1 MRRRMMGLAG
11 VVILMGVMMTGG
23 VGGARPKI
31 WRQADQDGAAT
42 ARAMVATI
50 ADVSWLTGR
59 WTGVVGTGTTEE
71 ICSAPAGGV
80 IMCMFRAMNG
90 QQVQGL
96 EFITL
101 RENAPGIEERARFF
115 GADLAEDKGDDGVA
129 LKMVSLSSAK
139 IVFDNA
145 KEGGPVKHI
154 TINRAGDD
162 NFATHIELVDRMG
175 KSSFIDSEWKRA
187 K

>member
-1 MRRRMMGLAG
+1 MKSKFMLGGLGVAILCGAG
-11 VVILMGVMMTGG
+11 LSSGMAKPTT
-23 VGGARPKI
+23 K
-31 WRQADQDGAAT
+31 QAQQDGAAT

-71 ICSAPAGGV
+71 ICSAPADGAM
-80 IMCMFRAMNG
+80 MCMFRAMNDG
-90 QQVQGL
+90 KTQGM

-101 RENAPGIEERARFF
+101 REASPGIEERARFF
-115 GADLAEDKGDDGVA
+115 SPDLTEDPGDNGVA
-129 LKMVSLSSAK
+129 LKMVSLSPTQ

-145 KEGGPVKHI
+145 RENGPVKHI
-154 TINRAGDD
+154 TITRSGEDA
-162 NFATHIELVDRMG
+162 FATHIELVGSTG